1 MKKTLISL
9 VLVFALLSTCV
20 FSAVFAAYSASA
32 TKTITATV
40 SAFGID
46 SITVTA
52 ADIPLAP
59 GGSGVLATA
68 AVTGT
73 PQVGVAITYSADLAF
88 AADSFEIAADEL
100 YCPIIFIVNSVE
112 YKIGGTYKPDP
123 EGEDITIDTLT
134 KLEDAVEW
142 AVSKIPAQNYEKNV
156 TVNYTNDNILSWKWD
171 TASDN
176 TKDKQLDNTD
186 KFTLA
191 VTATV
196 TQR

>member
-1 MKKTLISL
+1 MKKALISL

-20 FSAVFAAYSASA
+20 FSAVFASYSASD

-59 GGSGVLATA
+59 GGSDVLATA

-73 PQVGVAITYSADLAF
+73 PQVDVAITYSADLAF

-112 YKIGGTYKPDP
+112 YKIGSTYTPDTTP
-123 EGEDITIDTLT
+123 VTIATLAD
-134 KLEDAVEW
+134 LEAAVEW
-142 AVSKIPAQNYEKNV
+142 AVSQIPAQNYDKNT

-186 KFTLA
+186 KFTLS